1 MQIPVGATVTMQGTD
16 LGDQLGMLVVQIDKI
31 SLPAQVNEWKPEG
44 VNVTLPMLGLAG
56 PTKAQLW
63 MVRAD
68 GSVAA
73 NVAVELLPAQQQA
86 AGAVGQAADQDA
98 AAAALGAIQ

>member
-1 MQIPVGATVTMQGTD
+1 
-16 LGDQLGMLVVQIDKI
+16 
-31 SLPAQVNEWKPEG
+31 
-44 VNVTLPMLGLAG
+44 
-56 PTKAQLW
+56 